1 MLRSDPAVNRPDRH
15 RLEKLKP
22 QELTKTNP
30 LRNQEQLH
38 QAVWGFVALGVFLRV
53 TRYLLNFP
61 LWHDE
66 AFVAV
71 NFIEK
76 SYLDMLGRLD
86 YHQVCPL
93 LFLWIELSI
102 VKLLGFS
109 EWSLR
114 LFPTLCAVSS
124 LFLFRHVANRV
135 LDGWPKLLAV
145 AIFAV
150 SFFPIRHGG
159 EVKPYASD
167 LLVAL
172 GLLAI
177 TIEWQRS
184 PERSRWLWGLAAFV
198 PIALLLSHPSVFVAG
213 GIGLAI
219 LTAVWRSNRWMV
231 RAAYVSFGFLLS
243 MTFLGLLFCY
253 TGTPQSEELRRHYL
267 TNYWADSF
275 PPLNGP
281 VTFVLWFLR
290 MHSGNML
297 AYPLGGENGASSLTM
312 LCLVL
317 GSLVIWKQRRN
328 TLLLMLLLPFGL
340 GLVAAALGRYP
351 YGGEA
356 RIMQYLAPSICL
368 LTGLG
373 AAALL
378 SSIGAVPRR
387 QRVSIGV
394 VVILALLGVGQF
406 AKAIVVPYHIE
417 SSARAREF
425 ARWFWTEQTRVGEV
439 VCLKSDLGLNV
450 EVEQWQA
457 GISAEYLC
465 NRQIY
470 NPQRRLPGH
479 SSTVLPEP
487 KQDRPMRCVLYHVH
501 WFESPEQKPGF
512 LAWLDAMTSHHE
524 LKRRDTYTVNA
535 NKGLEVWKEETY
547 IVYEFVPQSKSL
559 QTHQTNRETVKSP
572 LASALIQ

>member
-1 MLRSDPAVNRPDRH
+1 MLRSDPAITRPDRN
-15 RLEKLKP
+15 RLEKWAP
-22 QELTKTNP
+22 QELTEAP
-30 LRNQEQLH
+30 SLHHRLQLER
-38 QAVWGFVALGVFLRV
+38 AVWAFLALGVFLRV

-71 NFIEK
+71 NFIDK
-76 SYLDMLGRLD
+76 SYWDMLGRLD

-93 LFLWIELSI
+93 LFLWIELTV

-114 LFPTLCAVSS
+114 LFPTLCSLGS
-124 LFLFRHVANRV
+124 LFLFRHVANRL
-135 LDGWPKLLAV
+135 LDGWPKLLAL

-150 SFFPIRHGG
+150 AFFPIRHGG

-167 LLVAL
+167 LFVAL

-177 TIEWQRS
+177 AIEWQRS
-184 PERSRWLWGLAAFV
+184 PEKSRWLWVLAAIV
-198 PIALLLSHPSVFVAG
+198 PIALMLSHPSVFVAG

-219 LTAVWRSNRWMV
+219 LPMVWRSRGWRV
-231 RAAYVSFGFLLS
+231 RGAYTGFGLLLTT
-243 MTFLGLLFCY
+243 TFFGLLFCY
-253 TGTPQSEELRRHYL
+253 TGTPQSDELRRHYL
-267 TNYWADSF
+267 MNYWADSF
-275 PPLNGP
+275 PPLSGP
-281 VTFVLWFLR
+281 FAFVLWFLR

-297 AYPLGGENGASSLTM
+297 AYPLGGENGASSLT
-312 LCLVL
+312 LICVVL
-317 GSLVIWKQRRN
+317 GSLVIWKQRRT

-340 GLVAAALGRYP
+340 GLIAAALGRYP

-378 SSIGAVPRR
+378 SRIGELERR
-387 QRVSIGV
+387 RRVSYLTLMV
-394 VVILALLGVGQF
+394 LALIGLGQF
-406 AKAIVVPYHIE
+406 SKAIVAPYHIE

-425 ARWFWTEQTRVGEV
+425 ARWFWTEQTREAEV
-439 VCLKSDLGLNV
+439 ICLKSDLGLIV

-465 NRQIY
+465 NRQIH
-470 NPQRRLPGH
+470 NPQSRKRENQASILPK
-479 SSTVLPEP
+479 P
-487 KQDRPMRCVLYHVH
+487 KMDRPLRCVLYHVH
-501 WFESPEQKPGF
+501 WFESPETKPGF
-512 LAWLDAMTSHHE
+512 LAWLDAMTTHYE
-524 LKRRDTYTVNA
+524 LKRRESYTVNA
-535 NKGLEVWKEETY
+535 NKGLETWKEETY
-547 IVYEFVPQSKSL
+547 IVFEFVPKEESVQDQQSIKEIAKAAF
-559 QTHQTNRETVKSP
+559 T
-572 LASALIQ
+572 SAIKP